1 VAAVEKRK
9 VSGVCG
15 ACARGWSHV
24 RHVHLTHQRVSQHV

>member
-24 RHVHLTHQRVSQHV
+24 RCAHQRVSQHV